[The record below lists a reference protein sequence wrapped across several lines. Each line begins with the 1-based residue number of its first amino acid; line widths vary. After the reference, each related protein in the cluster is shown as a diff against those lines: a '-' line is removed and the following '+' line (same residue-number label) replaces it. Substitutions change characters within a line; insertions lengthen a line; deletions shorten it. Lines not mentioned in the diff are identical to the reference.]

1 MSGKNIY
8 ILVTVIAVLI
18 LGGVLFASTRNSSNN
33 QQTAQNTQQ
42 ATVNNQ
48 GVQGVGEE
56 NTQNQDSSLSQR
68 FVAYSEENLKKA
80 TENNGKAVVFFHAGW
95 CPMCA
100 AAEKELKEKWGE
112 VPQDVT
118 ILKTDYDT
126 SSELKAKYG
135 ITMQDTWVQVD
146 REGKEITKW
155 NSGGEGLKTLLAN
168 LK

>member
-1 MSGKNIY
+1 MEGKKTLFIVIGLVVLGVIGYFFVSGN
-8 ILVTVIAVLI
+8 
-18 LGGVLFASTRNSSNN
+18 ASNSSVEQTS
-33 QQTAQNTQQ
+33 QQSVTEN
-42 ATVNNQ
+42 
-48 GVQGVGEE
+48 VQGV
-56 NTQNQDSSLSQR
+56 NQQQEDLGNPGSSER

-80 TENNGKAVVFFHAGW
+80 TENNGKAIVFFHAGW
-95 CPMCA
+95 CPSCQ
-100 AAEKELKEKWGE
+100 AAEKELKEKWSE

-126 SSELKAKYG
+126 STELKAKYG

-146 REGKEITKW
+146 SQGNEITKW